1 MSAIIKNI
9 TAGQKASFETALT
22 LSRLSSESLARLSKL
37 NIETGRLALEESVS
51 GGKAML
57 TTKGPKELVIL
68 QSSMIEPTIAKTL
81 AYMRSVY
88 EIVIQ
93 SAEQASSVVEKNA
106 GEINKLVAT
115 TLEQAAKAAPAG
127 SEFAVAAVKSA
138 IDATNSAYD
147 SFSKST
153 RKAVELAEANISAAA
168 KVIPQRISK
177 VA

>member
-22 LSRLSSESLARLSKL
+22 LSRLSSESLERLSRL
-37 NIETGRLALEESVS
+37 NIETGRLALEESVN

-57 TTKGPKELVIL
+57 ATKDPKELVML
-68 QSSMIEPTIAKTL
+68 QSSMMEPTIAKTL

-93 SAEQASSVVEKNA
+93 SAEQASSIVEQNA
-106 GEINKLVAT
+106 GELNKLVAT
-115 TLEQAAKAAPAG
+115 TLEQTAKAAPAG

-138 IDATNSAYD
+138 IDTANSAYD

-153 RKAVELAEANISAAA
+153 RKAVELAEANIAAAA
-168 KVIPQRISK
+168 KAIPQRIAK